1 MLITVAVGGLAV
13 LVGIALIVGRVDT
26 LARNGAWKRIAAARH
41 AVWLDEQQLRALFG
55 QPRCVDCPMNQ
66 MDR

>member
-1 MLITVAVGGLAV
+1 MLITVAVAGLAV
-13 LVGIALIVGRVDT
+13 LVAIALIVGRVDV

-41 AVWLDEQQLRALFG
+41 AVWLDEQQLRALLG

-66 MDR
+66 IDR

>member
-1 MLITVAVGGLAV
+1 MITVAVAGLAV
-13 LVGIALIVGRVDT
+13 LVAIALIVGRVDV

-41 AVWLDEQQLRALFG
+41 AVWLDEQQLRALLG

-66 MDR
+66 IDR